1 MLGEGHKTGRPT
13 EKMHLERASEEI
25 LKVGGNSLLR
35 PSKGDKSCKD
45 LLTNPARKEKDLK
58 FYGG

>member
-1 MLGEGHKTGRPT
+1 
-13 EKMHLERASEEI
+13 MHLERASEEI

-45 LLTNPARKEKDLK
+45 LLTEQIQQGKKK
-58 FYGG
+58 T